1 MDAKRKIDI
10 TIFKIVTRAIAESR
24 DLGLMTD
31 QLSQL
36 LASALEIKGCTL
48 FALDPQTKE
57 LEVLASS
64 GMSIQYM
71 NKGPIVFD
79 KSIGCIQTKD
89 TIVIKD
95 TEKTEVLQYPEE
107 AREEGIAAI
116 VSIPILFNRDTIG
129 ALRLYHHEVW
139 DISEQDVDSL
149 ILLAEI
155 IGLSLVYTR
164 LFNSFQ
170 SIKGIISDIPSIIM
184 P

>member
-1 MDAKRKIDI
+1 MVADSKIDI
-10 TIFKIVTRAIAESR
+10 NIFKIVTRAIAESD
-24 DLGLMTD
+24 DLGIMANHLC
-31 QLSQL
+31 QL
-36 LASALEIKGCTL
+36 LASALELKGSTL
-48 FALDPQTKE
+48 FVLNTQTKE
-57 LEVLASS
+57 LEVLASF
-64 GMSIQYM
+64 GMSIKYM

-95 TEKTEVLQYPEE
+95 IEKTNLLQYPEE

-116 VSIPILFNRDTIG
+116 VSIPILFNKETIG
-129 ALRLYHHEVW
+129 ALRLYHSEIW

-149 ILLAEI
+149 LLLAEI
-155 IGLSLVYTR
+155 IGLAMIYTR

-170 SIKGIISDIPSIIM
+170 SIKGVISDFPSMIM

>member
-1 MDAKRKIDI
+1 MDADSKIDI
-10 TIFKIVTRAIAESR
+10 NIFKVVTRAIAESD

-31 QLSQL
+31 HLSQL

-48 FALDPQTKE
+48 FALNQETKE

-95 TEKTEVLQYPEE
+95 IENTDLLQYPDE

-116 VSIPILFNRDTIG
+116 VSIPILINRDTIG
-129 ALRLYHHEVW
+129 ALRLYHHEIW

-149 ILLAEI
+149 LLLAEI
-155 IGLSLVYTR
+155 IGLAMVYTR
-164 LFNSFQ
+164 LFNSFL
-170 SIKGIISDIPSIIM
+170 SIKDIISDFPSMIT